1 MWVKLHRFMHWQAHH
16 TPPGYAATN
25 NPLEQY
31 HRKVKLECPDGPSIP
46 SELIQT
52 LNGARLALFSS
63 DPAFSSVPTASELD
77 LYRVEQRP
85 LRLAASEKKLA
96 ARSFGSFVEFLADYT
111 IDDDS
116 NSDNVK
122 DLALGIR
129 QVVFAVAR
137 QQCANTQDRY
147 YVRLTGHGGSGG
159 STSGDETKPG
169 EHEAVLVLPVRWSGE
184 RLAEHSFFYT
194 GSVHNY
200 RVPIDQFGP
209 HLAHRIVALDVYAW
223 GAGRAGERSS
233 NGASSDLRNGVF
245 ARGVLRAR
253 AGDFVDIL
261 VGGGGLQNVRG
272 GFNGGGN
279 GGTGD
284 FPAVVRLTC
293 AWMDEQPS

>member
-1 MWVKLHRFMHWQAHH
+1 MKMTHKDLSQ
-16 TPPGYAATN
+16 PPLRIVQRL
-25 NPLEQY
+25 PL
-31 HRKVKLECPDGPSIP
+31 C
-46 SELIQT
+46 
-52 LNGARLALFSS
+52 
-63 DPAFSSVPTASELD
+63 VPLRRRYWTTASRTNTSRLIHLLNIKANRMAYPGVVGAPNVNGSLQDELSSLTSKAERNRGND
-77 LYRVEQRP
+77 VHLQI
-85 LRLAASEKKLA
+85 RLTPVISMTSLK
-96 ARSFGSFVEFLADYT
+96 GYT
-111 IDDDS
+111 T
-116 NSDNVK
+116 DNVK